1 MSIQDRRNA
10 TLKSSI
16 SINSIRDSATN
27 FSLGLQQS
35 QKEASQIINQQTQSN
50 VFKRSLIRE
59 DGKFFARRRENV
71 LRKEREDEIEASTL
85 QGATKREGTIL
96 QKSTRGFLGR
106 MLDLVGIVIIGW
118 FTTKLLPILP
128 KLAGLITLL
137 IKLLS
142 VGKFFTDAIATFIVN
157 IEEGITKQFTKIPR
171 RQELEQDQTNVVAGL
186 EETNNRVQ
194 LLNMDFFRLTNEA
207 RKPGVFG
214 LSNFGE
220 TDFYKERGFEVDDE
234 GNMIVPPEEQG
245 SEEQD
250 KKLIEDGVDAIKI
263 STEDINYENSSI
275 NDERNQNI
283 ESQEKDNKE
292 VTVIKSEV
300 DDKNQRGSG
309 VRTSSQDS
317 EDLTFNK
324 KADEADNKVVK
335 FFKNVFGYDT
345 RTNKSLKES
354 EEDAINRESEN
365 NIQGLFARFKYPKS
379 DLSPDPDKR
388 KQIERNFNRED
399 RGEVVASIEITDE
412 MKAGIIPNKKEV
424 DVSVPRK
431 RDKIIIV
438 NNDSSNNQT
447 SGGGVNMSGGNN
459 KPLVSNNNGKSEIKK
474 LALLNLK

>member
-1 MSIQDRRNA
+1 
-10 TLKSSI
+10 
-16 SINSIRDSATN
+16 
-27 FSLGLQQS
+27 
-35 QKEASQIINQQTQSN
+35 
-50 VFKRSLIRE
+50 
-59 DGKFFARRRENV
+59 
-71 LRKEREDEIEASTL
+71 
-85 QGATKREGTIL
+85 
-96 QKSTRGFLGR
+96 
-106 MLDLVGIVIIGW
+106 
-118 FTTKLLPILP
+118 
-128 KLAGLITLL
+128 
-137 IKLLS
+137 
-142 VGKFFTDAIATFIVN
+142 
-157 IEEGITKQFTKIPR
+157 
-171 RQELEQDQTNVVAGL
+171 
-186 EETNNRVQ
+186 
-194 LLNMDFFRLTNEA
+194 
-207 RKPGVFG
+207 
-214 LSNFGE
+214 
-220 TDFYKERGFEVDDE
+220 
-234 GNMIVPPEEQG
+234 MIVPPEEQG

-275 NDERNQNI
+275 NDDRNQNI

-309 VRTSSQDS
+309 ARTSSENI

-335 FFKNVFGYDT
+335 FFRNVFGYDT

-412 MKAGIIPNKKEV
+412 MKAGIIPTKKQV
-424 DVSVPRK
+424 DVSVARK